1 MLQNPRIEEPIDE
14 KGNPRE
20 RQPMQAEEMKLE
32 VEEVLR
38 DKRRMIDGFSRLHR
52 LLDRAA
58 PAGLQA
64 RLLPQRVRGVAVRLI
79 DTIMM
84 PKRTTKVRGK
94 ETAEF
99 GAFSS
104 GQTEANAAGTGGFVA
119 PPRERNI
126 ADGPPLQQ

>member
-1 MLQNPRIEEPIDE
+1 
-14 KGNPRE
+14 
-20 RQPMQAEEMKLE
+20 
-32 VEEVLR
+32 
-38 DKRRMIDGFSRLHR
+38 
-52 LLDRAA
+52 
-58 PAGLQA
+58 
-64 RLLPQRVRGVAVRLI
+64 
-79 DTIMM
+79 MM